1 MTEDEKKER
10 WARRWKTLGLY
21 LDDLLLALGG
31 VLLVTAAALRF
42 GAAAAFASGGVWLT
56 LAAFVV
62 ARARWKG

>member
-10 WARRWKTLGLY
+10 RARRIKMLELY
-21 LDDLLLALGG
+21 LDDLMLALGG

-56 LAAFVV
+56 LAAFAV
-62 ARARWKG
+62 AQARRKG